1 MSPAQSIRPL
11 DGAHIL
17 VVEDEAILA
26 LDLAFIIESSGGCV
40 AGPMSRLDQAMRYD
54 DIQRLDA
61 AIIDVDIA
69 GTEVFPLAD
78 RLDEAN
84 VPIVFHTGRMD
95 IGTLTARYPEA
106 RVVRKPSGETQ
117 LVGALCHA
125 VTSLGATARA
135 AS

>member
-1 MSPAQSIRPL
+1 MSPAPSIPPL
-11 DGAHIL
+11 HGAYIL

-26 LDLAFIIESSGGCV
+26 LDLTFIIESVGGCV
-40 AGPMSRLDQAMRYD
+40 AGPMNRLEQAMRYE

-95 IGTLTARYPEA
+95 VAALKARYPQA
-106 RVVRKPSGETQ
+106 RVVRKPSAETQ
-117 LVGALCHA
+117 LLGALCHA
-125 VTSLGATARA
+125 VTSPGATAPA
-135 AS
+135 AY